1 MTRAPFLVAAL
12 SMLAAL
18 AWAARL
24 ATAPAPLAA
33 SSALLVAAGIL
44 GFGLITTTGLLLSRG
59 RWARNVAL
67 ALGAFELAM
76 AAVIDLDA
84 ITIAA
89 TVLSGAALVASG
101 GPWLDGWLRRRPA
114 AGAPGPRPLLVTIG
128 GLVLVPA
135 LGLVAPG
142 GVGAAHL
149 VLGAAAVTAAWAYA
163 RSHPW
168 GLWGFRVVI
177 PAVGVPAV
185 LASPFPG
192 SLVLAA
198 GVAALTAVAWTR
210 EARLAVDPELTTL
223 PGPRPFPRR
232 RDAS

>member
-1 MTRAPFLVAAL
+1 MTRVPFLVAAL
-12 SMLAAL
+12 SMVAAL

-24 ATAPAPLAA
+24 ATDPDPLAGP
-33 SSALLVAAGIL
+33 SALLVSGGIL

-67 ALGAFELAM
+67 ALGGFELAM
-76 AAVIDLDA
+76 AAVVDLDA
-84 ITIAA
+84 VTIGA
-89 TVLSGAALVASG
+89 TVLSGAALVAVG

-128 GLVLVPA
+128 ALALVPA

-149 VLGAAAVTAAWAYA
+149 VLAATAVASAWAYA

-168 GLWGFRVVI
+168 GLWAFRVMV
-177 PAVGVPAV
+177 PAIGIPAV
-185 LASPFPG
+185 LASPFLG
-192 SLVLAA
+192 GLVLAA
-198 GVAALTAVAWTR
+198 GLAALTAVAWTR
-210 EARLAVDPELTTL
+210 EARLAVDPELATL
-223 PGPRPFPRR
+223 PGPRPVPRR
-232 RDAS
+232 REAS